1 MKNELSKQKN
11 WENYKKSIIVT
22 GKKVLTD
29 QDVLKI
35 LEENIQYYR
44 AQLSLNEEQI
54 IDDMGLELSPSNPEY
69 YKSAEMLQMIVNKK
83 IEYLI
88 ALKLKENP
96 TVATHFGDDL
106 DNRSCTYVLEHW
118 AKENGII
125 DENES
130 LNVERVPAGKIMDGV
145 VNVDTGGHKGCKF
158 EDTIVIDGNP
168 PYGSKSAIEELSK
181 LLDVKVPEQILECA
195 DAMPTKTSIFD
206 TRSGMSLQKFTTT
219 ENVFKMARNGLLTKE
234 LSDKELEEYGL
245 MEAHKSQQEIVDK
258 AVEKV
263 NKYSKTLCNGEK
275 IVIAPEFIKAGSL
288 VAYESGINYYAS
300 VDKHFDS
307 ERNENGST
315 FAINAKPGK
324 KLPDNIKDFGN
335 SLVEKYKDETGASG
349 VFLHPNGSMLVA
361 GGPKNPDFKIE
372 MGQEEIMNDLSLL
385 FDEYAKEDLEKQ
397 VSENLDNIDSRI
409 YESIKNED
417 KIEKSEVLAK
427 EVKEEIDKKSKQK

>member
-130 LNVERVPAGKIMDGV
+130 LNIERVPAGK
-145 VNVDTGGHKGCKF
+145 
-158 EDTIVIDGNP
+158 
-168 PYGSKSAIEELSK
+168 
-181 LLDVKVPEQILECA
+181 
-195 DAMPTKTSIFD
+195 
-206 TRSGMSLQKFTTT
+206 
-219 ENVFKMARNGLLTKE
+219 
-234 LSDKELEEYGL
+234 L
-245 MEAHKSQQEIVDK
+245 MEGIVLHGK
-258 AVEKV
+258 
-263 NKYSKTLCNGEK
+263 
-275 IVIAPEFIKAGSL
+275 
-288 VAYESGINYYAS
+288 ESSN
-300 VDKHFDS
+300 
-307 ERNENGST
+307 
-315 FAINAKPGK
+315 
-324 KLPDNIKDFGN
+324 
-335 SLVEKYKDETGASG
+335 
-349 VFLHPNGSMLVA
+349 
-361 GGPKNPDFKIE
+361 
-372 MGQEEIMNDLSLL
+372 
-385 FDEYAKEDLEKQ
+385 
-397 VSENLDNIDSRI
+397 
-409 YESIKNED
+409 
-417 KIEKSEVLAK
+417 
-427 EVKEEIDKKSKQK
+427 